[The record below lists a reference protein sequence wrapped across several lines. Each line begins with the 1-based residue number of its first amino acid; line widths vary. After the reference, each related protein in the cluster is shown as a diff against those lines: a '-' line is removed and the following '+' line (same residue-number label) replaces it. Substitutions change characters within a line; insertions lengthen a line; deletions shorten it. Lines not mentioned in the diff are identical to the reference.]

1 MESETTEV
9 SEKWPA
15 TWLQIGSILFE
26 SFTSIQ
32 VRNLVISSFLLLTVC
47 LWLALCKLIHII
59 FLHFFC
65 RHRITNAAFNSSLSW
80 RMLTHISMSC
90 SSVGIIDPE
99 QLLEWVLSFF
109 IASASPLLWQWL
121 PVVVINQL
129 AVVQQNSAK
138 DTSQM
143 KFSPSQ
149 ETLSPFVFIILTSLF
164 KELSSPTS
172 PARLLCLSHPSH
184 HHHLFGAHPGWGAA
198 MCFSHSSL
206 PQKMCRRVGGDEE
219 RHLLTKINRHLPSLL
234 YIYLQ
239 WVRRGSDSDQLCFG
253 GLFTPDFT
261 TRSPWS

>member
-1 MESETTEV
+1 M
-9 SEKWPA
+9 
-15 TWLQIGSILFE
+15 
-26 SFTSIQ
+26 
-32 VRNLVISSFLLLTVC
+32 
-47 LWLALCKLIHII
+47 
-59 FLHFFC
+59 
-65 RHRITNAAFNSSLSW
+65 
-80 RMLTHISMSC
+80 
-90 SSVGIIDPE
+90 
-99 QLLEWVLSFF
+99 
-109 IASASPLLWQWL
+109 
-121 PVVVINQL
+121 VVINRL

-172 PARLLCLSHPSH
+172 PAQLLCLSHPSH

-234 YIYLQ
+234 YICSESGEVLTKSGSVLGPFYTWLHHKISLKLRTHIGKVGKDDSFPSFISFSLHSHYLLF
-239 WVRRGSDSDQLCFG
+239 RKCLHPAG
-253 GLFTPDFT
+253 GHIIIQGKCEYVNHHTHEYSTQHALFNITITLFVL
-261 TRSPWS
+261 